1 MYSRLN
7 QFDQS
12 TIEKTEKYFKEP
24 DSAITIRDLQNKMI
38 GGLSAKEF
46 AQIIYEPNASLSG
59 LILKNTRLDKL
70 KGWEL
75 KQFFN
80 ILPKSLD
87 MLDLSGNNLGDFTGR
102 QLYDAFVLLPTLTTL
117 DISHNQL
124 WKINFDGI
132 ALLFNALKPGLQFL
146 RLASNGF
153 GAPYGATKLKQ
164 IFSRLPEGVNTVDL
178 RNNNLQFFLDE
189 PLTFE
194 ALICAIHQLPKT
206 VTYLDLRNND
216 NMEVLVAKLPEHIKY
231 IGIGFYEK
239 IHVDVFLANS
249 LSDVVE
255 WNAIRYVRGYGF
267 DKMKQLP
274 KIKDGDLNRYMT
286 VLEKN
291 DSSIAYLTGAWLLE
305 GIIKN
310 KIPEKVVYWRYMEKR
325 LHDAASF
332 YMKASC
338 NVKLKP
344 VIEYFLWELK
354 TSNVYPSIRTR
365 LDSLDISPPDDVLLK
380 DRQGIVVPLLSCHG
394 FFSARVNSVNKRD
407 SIYQES
413 VLPVSSQIPIVINQ

>member
-1 MYSRLN
+1 M
-7 QFDQS
+7 
-12 TIEKTEKYFKEP
+12 
-24 DSAITIRDLQNKMI
+24 
-38 GGLSAKEF
+38 
-46 AQIIYEPNASLSG
+46 
-59 LILKNTRLDKL
+59 
-70 KGWEL
+70 
-75 KQFFN
+75 
-80 ILPKSLD
+80 
-87 MLDLSGNNLGDFTGR
+87 
-102 QLYDAFVLLPTLTTL
+102 
-117 DISHNQL
+117 
-124 WKINFDGI
+124 
-132 ALLFNALKPGLQFL
+132 
-146 RLASNGF
+146 
-153 GAPYGATKLKQ
+153 
-164 IFSRLPEGVNTVDL
+164 
-178 RNNNLQFFLDE
+178 DE

-216 NMEVLVAKLPEHIKY
+216 NMEILVAKLPEHIKY

-255 WNAIRYVRGYGF
+255 WNAIRYVNGYGF

-274 KIKDGDLNRYMT
+274 KINDGDLNRYMT

-291 DSSIAYLTGAWLLE
+291 DRSIAYLTGAWLLE

-310 KIPEKVVYWRYMEKR
+310 KIPEGVFYWRYMEKR
-325 LHDAASF
+325 LHDAISF

-338 NVKLKP
+338 SVKLKP

-365 LDSLDISPPDDVLLK
+365 LDSLDITSPDDVLLK

-394 FFSARVNSVNKRD
+394 FFSARVNAVNKRD
-407 SIYQES
+407 SIQQES
-413 VLPVSSQIPIVINQ
+413 ILPTSSRVLRGIS